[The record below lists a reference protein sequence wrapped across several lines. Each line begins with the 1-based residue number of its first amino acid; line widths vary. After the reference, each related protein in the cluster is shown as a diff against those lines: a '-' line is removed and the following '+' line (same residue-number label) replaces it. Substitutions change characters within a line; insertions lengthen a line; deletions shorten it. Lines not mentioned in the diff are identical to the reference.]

1 MVTSAISRNLKILPR
16 SFNRIEAPPPHLSMQ
31 ETKQTSLVPGIFV
44 SRWAILSEP
53 QARHPGPVQILIL
66 VIIAHFFIDIEY
78 QYNANDPLCQAR
90 FQIY

>member
-1 MVTSAISRNLKILPR
+1 
-16 SFNRIEAPPPHLSMQ
+16 MQ

-78 QYNANDPLCQAR
+78 QYNANDPLCQAV
-90 FQIY
+90 FKFFFI